1 MARNASIF
9 GYSIQQGSNTSKFQV
24 SPLVSFSCLVYAIS
38 IHCFLMIRNYIQA
51 ELVSMML
58 RWLPEDIT
66 VHNEDLE
73 GL

>member
-1 MARNASIF
+1 
-9 GYSIQQGSNTSKFQV
+9 
-24 SPLVSFSCLVYAIS
+24 
-38 IHCFLMIRNYIQA
+38 MIRNYIQA

-58 RWLPEDIT
+58 QRLFEDIT